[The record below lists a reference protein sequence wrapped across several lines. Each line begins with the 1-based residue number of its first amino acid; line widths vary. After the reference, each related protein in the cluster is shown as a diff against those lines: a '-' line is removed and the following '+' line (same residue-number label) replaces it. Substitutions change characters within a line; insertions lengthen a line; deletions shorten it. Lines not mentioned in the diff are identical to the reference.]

1 MAKRVLGKGLMALLD
16 DGLKEDV
23 LSEKERFPVRQ
34 RVMEIPFSKVKP
46 NAGQPRK
53 DFTGLED
60 LIASIK
66 EKGILQPLLVR
77 EKNGIFEI
85 IAGERRYRAS
95 QTLKLEKIPAI
106 VLEADEEEALELTLI
121 ENIQRK
127 DLNPVEEARGYKTLI
142 ERFNLTQEE
151 AAKKVGKERSSV
163 TNALRLLSLPEK
175 VLDHVSRGTLSPG
188 HAKVLLSLKS
198 EPEQVR
204 WMKKILEKELSVR
217 SIEELIYGKQDH
229 KGRRKESR
237 SSSSGHQDVF
247 LRRLENKLEE
257 FFSTKVR
264 IQGDHKKGRI
274 EVQYFSMD
282 DLERIKDKIE
292 DD

>member
-23 LSEKERFPVRQ
+23 LSEKDRFPVRQ
-34 RVMEIPFSKVKP
+34 RVMDIPFSKLKP

-53 DFTGLED
+53 DFSGLED
-60 LIASIK
+60 LIASVK
-66 EKGILQPLLVR
+66 AKGILQPLLVR

-85 IAGERRYRAS
+85 IAGERRYRAAHA
-95 QTLKLEKIPAI
+95 LKLDKVPVI
-106 VLEADEEEALELTLI
+106 VLQTDEEEALEVTLI

-127 DLNPVEEARGYKTLI
+127 DLNPVEEARGYRMLI

-151 AAKKVGKERSSV
+151 AAAKVGKERSSV

-175 VLDHVSRGTLSPG
+175 VLENVSRGTLSPG
-188 HAKVLLSLKS
+188 HAKVLLSLKTES
-198 EPEQVR
+198 DQVR
-204 WMKKILEKELSVR
+204 WMKRILEKELSVR
-217 SIEELIYGKQDH
+217 NIEELIYGKGERKGRKKDH
-229 KGRRKESR
+229 KSA
-237 SSSSGHQDVF
+237 SGHSDVF
-247 LRRLENKLEE
+247 LRRLENKMEE

-264 IQGDHKKGRI
+264 IMGDHKKGKI
-274 EVQYFSMD
+274 EVQYYSMD

-292 DD
+292 D